1 MTKPPLNYEE
11 AASLDDRDSLSELRK
26 QFEIPLDANGSEQ
39 AYFAG
44 NSLGLLPKQ
53 TRISMHDA
61 LNKWGTK
68 GVLGHFD
75 GAEAWYRYDE
85 SVSNLQTEI
94 VGCLP
99 SETGVMG
106 SLTSNLHVL
115 MASFYQPKGKQKK
128 ILIEPHAFPSDR
140 YAVTAQVL
148 WNGGDPTADIIVIE
162 SENPDEVTPADLER
176 TLNKHGDSVCLAL
189 IGGLNYYTG
198 QFIDIPKFAALL
210 QAYEITFG
218 LDLAHAVGNVPLELH
233 NWDIDFAAWC
243 TYKYLNGGPG
253 SISGYFVNQKYHAN
267 TDLIRLAG
275 WWGNDPETRFDM
287 HGQESFI
294 PRASADGWKASNPS
308 LFAMVPVK
316 TSLEIFNEVGMETL
330 RERSLRLTRYFEQGI
345 EAISNV
351 SSITPRD
358 PQRRGCQISV
368 RVPGD
373 ASQLEHELIKK
384 GVVPDA
390 RDPDVLRFA
399 PTPLYTSFADIA
411 RAVDELAGLVA
422 TMK

>member
-1 MTKPPLNYEE
+1 MTKPPLDYEE
-11 AASLDDRDSLSELRK
+11 AVSLDDLDSLSELRK
-26 QFEIPLDANGSEQ
+26 QFEIPLDTNTGEQ

-53 TRISMHDA
+53 TRIAMHDA
-61 LNKWGTK
+61 LNKWGAN
-68 GVLGHFD
+68 GVLGHFNGTD
-75 GAEAWYRYDE
+75 AWYRYDE
-85 SVSNLQTEI
+85 SVSKLQTGI

-106 SLTSNLHVL
+106 TLTSNLHVL
-115 MASFYQPKGKQKK
+115 MASFYQPKGKRKK

-140 YAVTAQVL
+140 YAVKAQVL
-148 WNGGDPTADIIVIE
+148 WNGGDPDKDIIVIE

-176 TLNKHGDSVCLAL
+176 TLDQHGDLVCLAL

-198 QFIDIPKFAALL
+198 QFIDIPKFASLL
-210 QAYEITFG
+210 QAHEIIFG

-233 NWDIDFAAWC
+233 KWDIDFAAWC

-253 SISGYFVNQKYHAN
+253 SISGYFVNQKYHAD
-267 TDLIRLAG
+267 TDLVRLAG

-287 HGQESFI
+287 HGQENFI
-294 PRASADGWKASNPS
+294 PRQSADGWKASNPS

-316 TSLEIFNEVGMETL
+316 TSLEIFNEVGMDTL
-330 RERSLRLTRYFEQGI
+330 RDRSIRLTQYFEKGI
-345 EAISNV
+345 EAINHI

-373 ASQLEHELIKK
+373 ATQLEHELIQR

-399 PTPLYTSFADIA
+399 PVPLYTSFVDIA
-411 RAVDELAGLVA
+411 KAVNELADVVA
-422 TMK
+422 TYK

>member
-1 MTKPPLNYEE
+1 MTKPPLSHEE
-11 AASLDDRDSLSELRK
+11 AISLDEKDPLSKLRE
-26 QFEIPLDANGSEQ
+26 QFEIPFDANGNEQ

-44 NSLGLLPKQ
+44 NSLGLLPRRSRLAMQ
-53 TRISMHDA
+53 DA
-61 LNKWGTK
+61 IDQWGKK

-75 GAEAWYRYDE
+75 GSEPWYVYDE
-85 SVSNLQTEI
+85 IVSALQTEI

-99 SETGVMG
+99 TETGVMG
-106 SLTSNLHVL
+106 TLTSNLHAL
-115 MASFYQPKGKQKK
+115 MASFYRPQGKRNK

-140 YAVTAQVL
+140 YAVAAQVA
-148 WNGGDPTADIIVIE
+148 WHGGNPRSDIVVIQP
-162 SENPDEVTPADLER
+162 ENSDEVTPTDLER
-176 TLNKHGDSVCLAL
+176 TLHEHGDSVCLAL

-198 QFIDIPKFAALL
+198 QFIDIPKFASLL
-210 QAYEITFG
+210 QDKEIIFG

-253 SISGYFVNQKYHAN
+253 SISGYFVNQRHHA
-267 TDLIRLAG
+267 DKQLVRLAG

-287 HGQESFI
+287 HGQETFT
-294 PRASADGWKASNPS
+294 PRESADGWKASNPS

-316 TSLEIFNEVGMETL
+316 TSLEIFNEVGIEAL
-330 RERSLRLTRYFEQGI
+330 RERSIRLTSYFEQGI
-345 EAISNV
+345 DAIGNV

-373 ASQLEHELIKK
+373 ASQLEHQLIGK

-399 PTPLYTSFADIA
+399 PTPLYTTFADVA
-411 RAVDELAGLVA
+411 RAVEDLSDLVSNL
-422 TMK
+422 K